1 MKDESEKRIE
11 TYLCEQVKIR
21 GGLCL
26 KLNPF
31 WYFGIQDRLV
41 LLPGARIGFAEL
53 KNPHGTGRRG
63 VKQGWWRDTMRKLG
77 FRSEFLYSETMVD
90 LFLLH
95 L

>member
-26 KLNPF
+26 KLNPL

-41 LLPGARIGFAEL
+41 LLPGGRCGFAEL
-53 KNPHGTGRRG
+53 KNPSGGRKG
-63 VKQGWWRDTMRKLG
+63 QKQKWWR
-77 FRSEFLYSETMVD
+77 ETMVRLGFASHFISTEAFVD
-90 LFLLH
+90 FFLNVL
-95 L
+95 

>member
-26 KLNPF
+26 KLNPL

-53 KNPHGTGRRG
+53 KNPSGGRKG
-63 VKQGWWRDTMRKLG
+63 QKQKWWRNTMLSLG
-77 FRSEFLYSETMVD
+77 YPSEFLSTEKAVD
-90 LFLLH
+90 RFLDSL
-95 L
+95 